1 MNLEV
6 SENTHERKDLIVV
19 GTSITKGEDIPARGC
34 IYVFDV
40 IEVVPEPGRPET
52 GRRLKLVGK
61 ESVKGAVTA
70 LSGIGGQGFVI
81 VAQGQ
86 KCMVRGLK
94 EDGSLLPVAFMDLQ
108 SYVNVAKE
116 LKGTGMC
123 ILGDAVKGL
132 WFAGYSV
139 RSFSFLDIVSS
150 SVGTNFFYRRNP
162 TKCLSS
168 GKTRSTWKLWLQI
181 SSQMEI
187 SCTF

>member
-1 MNLEV
+1 MVPFILTWCSYPLEPGEHITAVKNVNLEI

-19 GTSITKGEDIPARGC
+19 GTSVAKGEDIPARGG
-34 IYVFDV
+34 IYVFEV
-40 IEVVPEPGRPET
+40 IEVVPEPERPET
-52 GRRLKLVGK
+52 GRKLKMIGK
-61 ESVKGAVTA
+61 ETVKGAVTA

-94 EDGSLLPVAFMDLQ
+94 EDGSLLPVAFMDMQ
-108 SYVNVAKE
+108 CYVSVAKE

-139 RSFSFLDIVSS
+139 
-150 SVGTNFFYRRNP
+150 
-162 TKCLSS
+162 
-168 GKTRSTWKLWLQI
+168 WL
-181 SSQMEI
+181 
-187 SCTF
+187 TFGPLFDPN